1 MRFVVGLTGG
11 IGSGKSAVGD
21 MFARRGITVVDA
33 DAIAHELTTPGG
45 AGMAAIRDEF
55 GPEFVTPEGALDRA
69 RMRALAFS
77 DPDAKL
83 RLEAILH
90 PMIRAEADRRLAAAA
105 SPYAILMVPLLFEK
119 PALSGP
125 YQRALVVDCPEEMQ
139 IERVVKRSG
148 LEVAQVRA
156 IMATQASRTERLAR
170 ATETILNIGT
180 LADIEPAVADLHR
193 QYQEAARAA
202 LADQSAAGPAS
213 SAAASS
219 VNVRGG
225 LGSGHANGR
234 ESPHSRAATH
244 APATSDNSLIVYE
257 YPLTEKI
264 RTLLRLEDLFERAS
278 YFFARSDALDHHM
291 VLLTLFEIVEVASR
305 ADLKSDLLQELERQK
320 QVLMS
325 FRGNPGVEQTALA
338 QVITEV
344 EQALGALFKMTGK
357 IGQYLRENEWLMS
370 IKQRTSIPGGACE
383 FDLPSYHYWLHRDS
397 ATRSA
402 DLAAWI
408 TPLYPLRDGTAIVLK
423 LLREGGKPAKQ
434 IAVQG
439 VFSQMLGG
447 KTSQMVRIRLPRSVQ
462 YVPET
467 SANKYAL
474 NVRFTVFSTEPR
486 PKLADSDVEFELT
499 FCNL

>member
-1 MRFVVGLTGG
+1 MPYVVGLTGG

-21 MFARRGITVVDA
+21 MFAQRGITVVDA
-33 DAIAHELTTPGG
+33 DAIAHELTAPGG
-45 AGMAAIRDEF
+45 AGMTAIRDDF

-90 PMIRAEADRRLAAAA
+90 PMIRAEADRRLAAAS

-125 YQRALVVDCPEEMQ
+125 YQRALVVDCPEEVQ
-139 IERVVKRSG
+139 VNRVVSRSG
-148 LEVAQVRA
+148 LEVAQVHA

-170 ATETILNIGT
+170 ATETILNTGT
-180 LADIEPAVADLHR
+180 LADLELTVAALHK

-202 LADQSAAGPAS
+202 PADEAIPTSTNTTS
-213 SAAASS
+213 T
-219 VNVRGG
+219 VNTAGG
-225 LGSGHANGR
+225 LGSRHMNGR
-234 ESPHSRAATH
+234 ESPHLHAASH
-244 APATSDNSLIVYE
+244 APATSENPLIVYE

-264 RTLLRLEDLFERAS
+264 RTLLRLEDLFERSAH
-278 YFFARSDALDHHM
+278 FFSRSDALDHHM

-325 FRGNPGVEQTALA
+325 FRSNPGVEQTALA
-338 QVITEV
+338 KVISEV
-344 EQALGALFKMTGK
+344 EQALSALFKMTGK

-408 TPLYPLRDGTAIVLK
+408 TPLYPLLDGTALVLK
-423 LLREGGKPAKQ
+423 LLREGGKPVKQ
-434 IAVQG
+434 IAAQG